1 VQGQLKHLALEDATI
16 RVVVE
21 SRALGDDPL
30 GESAPSEGMD
40 QVEIVFAP
48 NPGEP
53 PRPLRRIASGGELSR
68 VTLAVKSV
76 LAEVDRVTTLVFDEV
91 DAGVGGR
98 LGSVLGRVLRGI
110 ARHRQILCVTHLPQL
125 ASYAERQWVVRK
137 KVQRGR
143 TRTSIEP
150 LSETERI
157 DELAAML
164 RGGSVAER
172 TRQEALAM
180 LEEARCAP

>member
-1 VQGQLKHLALEDATI
+1 
-16 RVVVE
+16 
-21 SRALGDDPL
+21 
-30 GESAPSEGMD
+30 
-40 QVEIVFAP
+40 
-48 NPGEP
+48 
-53 PRPLRRIASGGELSR
+53 
-68 VTLAVKSV
+68 
-76 LAEVDRVTTLVFDEV
+76 
-91 DAGVGGR
+91 
-98 LGSVLGRVLRGI
+98 VLGRVLRGI